1 MNVNI
6 KNTEL
11 RMIMNNR
18 TTREWLIKKHKKVI
32 NKMTFSGI
40 VSSIIVYYSNHPK
53 KHRTRVLCAPKWKQ
67 RKTKYWVVWFMKKAY
82 VISRNVIIPYL

>member
-1 MNVNI
+1 
-6 KNTEL
+6 
-11 RMIMNNR
+11 
-18 TTREWLIKKHKKVI
+18 
-32 NKMTFSGI
+32 MTFSGI

-82 VISRNVIIPYL
+82 KCYYSIFIKLPEDREAEYR